1 MNLISRIAGRLAE
14 EYRRAADNIAVC
26 RIRLRRQSWPCPKK
40 QFLLVGCESSGTT
53 IMARLLFRGGSLRF
67 FREGKDGNE
76 WCWQAYQE
84 IYQGHKSIRDYP
96 RLQLYDA
103 VKVPGFAA
111 ILSHYV
117 REFPNVSILCTV
129 RDPRDVVA
137 SACKTWG
144 VTPDNGLQSI
154 KWVTESWLDVPE
166 KDPIARLAWR
176 WRIYLERS
184 RLVPGVTYVRYEDF
198 CADKVHCIMR
208 LAGKLD
214 IEVDEAR
221 IKELCDQ
228 QASLPVTRGYR
239 PKGPGSWREGLL
251 TDRDIRVIEEIC
263 GDLME
268 FWNYPKR
275 AANRQCSSSGGT
287 DK

>member
-1 MNLISRIAGRLAE
+1 MNLIGRIAERLAE
-14 EYRRAADNIAVC
+14 EYRRATDSVAVLG
-26 RIRLRRQSWPCPKK
+26 IRLRRDSWPCPHK

-53 IMARLLFRGGSLRF
+53 IMAKLLFRDGSLRF

-96 RLQLYDA
+96 HLQLYDA

-111 ILSHYV
+111 ILPQYV
-117 REFPNVSILCTV
+117 TEFPNVSAICTV
-129 RDPRDVVA
+129 RDPRDVVV
-137 SACKTWG
+137 SACRTWG
-144 VTPDNGLQSI
+144 VTSGDGLESI
-154 KWVTESWLDVPE
+154 KWVSESWLDIAD

-184 RLVPGVTYVRYEDF
+184 QLVPGVTYVRYEDF
-198 CADKVHCIMR
+198 CGDKVRCILQ
-208 LAGKLD
+208 LAGKLG

-221 IKELCDQ
+221 LRKICDE
-228 QASLPVTRGYR
+228 QASLPATRNYR

-251 TDRDIRVIEEIC
+251 ADRDIRVIEEIC

-268 FWNYPKR
+268 TWNYPKSD
-275 AANRQCSSSGGT
+275 ASHQYSSGGGT
-287 DK
+287 EQ